1 MAVTYVTAPL
11 PGDSLQKRST
21 NIPPQL
27 KLILVK
33 GRLGKSSFEDIERV
47 FRNQSLVGVWFRQR
61 LVVAGC
67 FYLNSVFAKRKF
79 IKKADVP
86 AEDISL
92 HQTAIK
98 QSLGTPDRI
107 SENMTGNLNVPQID
121 VLLAKSSCYVIH
133 SVTHL

>member
-47 FRNQSLVGVWFRQR
+47 FRNQSLVGVDDELR
-61 LVVAGC
+61 V
-67 FYLNSVFAKRKF
+67 
-79 IKKADVP
+79 
-86 AEDISL
+86 
-92 HQTAIK
+92 
-98 QSLGTPDRI
+98 
-107 SENMTGNLNVPQID
+107 
-121 VLLAKSSCYVIH
+121 KSFGRRGW
-133 SVTHL
+133 